1 MHYKNFTDCH
11 HTAVITT
18 ITVSTFNNNNRISIL
33 KCAYYEYEKMY
44 CIPRLVFKNFFM
56 YYSRFQITLHCNISN
71 FVAKFKS
78 SFQNSQ
84 AGLYT
89 KHLIGFDEFRDQ
101 SQPLFT
107 NRLANSKMN
116 F

>member
-44 CIPRLVFKNFFM
+44 CIPRLVF
-56 YYSRFQITLHCNISN
+56 
-71 FVAKFKS
+71 
-78 SFQNSQ
+78 
-84 AGLYT
+84 
-89 KHLIGFDEFRDQ
+89 
-101 SQPLFT
+101 
-107 NRLANSKMN
+107 
-116 F
+116 